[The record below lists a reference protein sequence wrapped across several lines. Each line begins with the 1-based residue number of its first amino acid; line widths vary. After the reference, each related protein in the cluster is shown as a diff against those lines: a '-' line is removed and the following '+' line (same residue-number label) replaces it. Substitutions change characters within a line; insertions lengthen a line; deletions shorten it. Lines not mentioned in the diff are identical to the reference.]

1 MNKAEYIDALSAKTG
16 FSKKDVK
23 IMVEASH
30 DLITSTL
37 ANKESISL
45 IGFGTYCT
53 SERAARTARVPGT
66 GAEVKV
72 PATTVAK
79 FKPGKALKEAVK
91 KQ

>member
-16 FSKKDVK
+16 FSKKDLK

-37 ANKESISL
+37 ANKESISF
-45 IGFGTYCT
+45 IGFGTYST
-53 SERAARTARVPGT
+53 SERAARIARVPGT
-66 GAEVKV
+66 GAEVNV

-91 KQ
+91 K